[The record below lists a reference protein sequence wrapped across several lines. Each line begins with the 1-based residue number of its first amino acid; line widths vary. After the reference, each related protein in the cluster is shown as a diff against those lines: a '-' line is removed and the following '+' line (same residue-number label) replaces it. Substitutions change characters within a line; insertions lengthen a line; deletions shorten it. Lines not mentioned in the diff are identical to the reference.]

1 MFLLKYPH
9 HGGIF
14 NDKARLQNRHRAD
27 RQTMGHTGAAP
38 AGAESLALGR
48 AKTDPQPSLL
58 RGHPLALAK
67 RCKIQGHAFAFS
79 VRQHLLAAT
88 CDVVRAGF
96 VDRHLAKVTWHVGR
110 KIDSQMARMFC
121 GRNLFA
127 RKKRGL
133 GVGKTKK
140 GKGTKLMVVADGE
153 GIPLGIQLSSA
164 SPHEVKLIESTLA
177 KVRVPKTG
185 RGRPK
190 TKLKRLI
197 YDKAADSDALRLRL
211 KRRGVD
217 LIAPHRDNRVKPP
230 LQDGRKLRRYKRRW
244 KIERTISWIQDFRR
258 LVVRYD
264 REITMFTAF
273 TQIACAMIAIRRL

>member
-1 MFLLKYPH
+1 
-9 HGGIF
+9 
-14 NDKARLQNRHRAD
+14 
-27 RQTMGHTGAAP
+27 
-38 AGAESLALGR
+38 
-48 AKTDPQPSLL
+48 
-58 RGHPLALAK
+58 
-67 RCKIQGHAFAFS
+67 
-79 VRQHLLAAT
+79 
-88 CDVVRAGF
+88 
-96 VDRHLAKVTWHVGR
+96 
-110 KIDSQMARMFC
+110 
-121 GRNLFA
+121 
-127 RKKRGL
+127 
-133 GVGKTKK
+133 
-140 GKGTKLMVVADGE
+140 MVVADGE

-211 KRRGVD
+211 KAQGVD
-217 LIAPHRDNRVKPP
+217 LIAPHRENRAKPP